1 MRETILPQSRT
12 IADNPFVSTKTFLFH
27 SRHSFHRPVTG
38 RQHSLHYLFNEK
50 GNFIHDP
57 SLSQYERWD
66 HITDR
71 KRKHFPDTKCFQDRF
86 LRKLST
92 AAFFFAELAQTAVT
106 QVSEAKTTTTDGNGF
121 RAKPSGTR
129 FNFGFVQLDFHR

>member
-1 MRETILPQSRT
+1 MRVTILPQSRT

-57 SLSQYERWD
+57 SLSQYERCN

-71 KRKHFPDTKCFQDRF
+71 KRKHFPDTKCFPLSGQISSEIVNCSIL
-86 LRKLST
+86 LRRTRTNRRNSSIGSKIDHDGRKWFPS
-92 AAFFFAELAQTAVT
+92 
-106 QVSEAKTTTTDGNGF
+106 KTEWHT
-121 RAKPSGTR
+121 
-129 FNFGFVQLDFHR
+129 V